1 MKLKELLPIIRDDEF
16 NLLTGYVG
24 EDCRTVTLGD
34 NDSFYKFIEE
44 ELESEVKDI
53 SVLEIWI

>member
-1 MKLKELLPIIRDDEF
+1 MKLKELLPLIRDDEF
-16 NLLTGYVG
+16 NLLTGHVG
-24 EDCRTVTLGD
+24 EDCRTIKGGEED
-34 NDSFYKFIEE
+34 DIYKLSRE